1 MLWKVPYH
9 HWKQNSVIHI
19 HTVEELKTQNDIITT
34 SCFFLLPGPAEFAY
48 FKWLVDDE
56 SVGFGPIMRSNHNKT
71 VSQLKQ
77 LEPGWSTGK
86 PDQT

>member
-1 MLWKVPYH
+1 MHVCCETSLISTENKTKVIP
-9 HWKQNSVIHI
+9 I

-34 SCFFLLPGPAEFAY
+34 SCFFLLPGSAELAY

-71 VSQLKQ
+71 VSQLR
-77 LEPGWSTGK
+77 PGWSTGK